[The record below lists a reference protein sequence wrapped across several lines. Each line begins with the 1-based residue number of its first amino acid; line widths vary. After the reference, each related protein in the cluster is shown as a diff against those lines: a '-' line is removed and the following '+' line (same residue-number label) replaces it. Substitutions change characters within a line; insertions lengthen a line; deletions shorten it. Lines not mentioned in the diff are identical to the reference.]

1 MQLIYSTK
9 LTRIVLKIKKR
20 PEIIEVWLNRQK
32 ANNKCNVLI
41 SMNRFIN
48 LWISNANKSY
58 SKITNKNHKPIIQ
71 KHSNTTI
78 TKFKTQ
84 N

>member
-9 LTRIVLKIKKR
+9 LTRIVLRIKKR

-58 SKITNKNHKPIIQ
+58 NKIINKNHKPIIQ
-71 KHSNTTI
+71 RHSTPL
-78 TKFKTQ
+78 
-84 N
+84 